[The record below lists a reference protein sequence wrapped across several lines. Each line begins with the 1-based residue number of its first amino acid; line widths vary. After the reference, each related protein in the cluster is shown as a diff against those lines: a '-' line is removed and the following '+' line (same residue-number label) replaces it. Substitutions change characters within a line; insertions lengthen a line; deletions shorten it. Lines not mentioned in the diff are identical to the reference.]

1 MYIKSKLTMLKRL
14 FGTLLLIASL
24 QACYYDKEQDLY
36 PAVPGNGCDTTAI
49 SYATTIQPIIETRCT
64 SCHSSGFPAGGLAL
78 TNHAEV
84 AGSVNRIIDRITR
97 NAGDALLMP
106 QGAKMDACRI
116 DQIVAWA
123 NQGALNN

>member
-1 MYIKSKLTMLKRL
+1 MIKKI
-14 FGTLLLIASL
+14 LLAVSL
-24 QACYYDKEQDLY
+24 LAGMQACYYDNEQDLY
-36 PAVPGNGCDTTAI
+36 PVVPGGGCDTTAI

-64 SCHSSGFPAGGLAL
+64 SCHSGGFPSGGLAL

-84 AGSVNRIIDRITR
+84 AGSLNRIIDRITR
-97 NAGDALLMP
+97 NEGDALLMP

-116 DQIVAWA
+116 DQIKAWA

>member
-1 MYIKSKLTMLKRL
+1 
-14 FGTLLLIASL
+14 
-24 QACYYDKEQDLY
+24 
-36 PAVPGNGCDTTAI
+36 
-49 SYATTIQPIIETRCT
+49 
-64 SCHSSGFPAGGLAL
+64 
-78 TNHAEV
+78 V

>member
-1 MYIKSKLTMLKRL
+1 MLKRL
-14 FGTLLLIASL
+14 FGSLLLVAGL
-24 QACYYDKEQDLY
+24 QACYYDNEQDLY
-36 PAVPGNGCDTTAI
+36 PVVPGGGCDTTAI
-49 SYATTIQPIIETRCT
+49 SYANTIQPIIQSRCT
-64 SCHSSGFPAGGLAL
+64 ACHSAGFPSGGLAL